1 MLHTTLVATCI
12 VDRSLVSSL
21 DCCPVSYW
29 SLIDPSMVTYMIC
42 TTCCQANQHICEA
55 VLLQL
60 VEWSQTEQRMC
71 TSCNASGSTLD
82 ILINSRVY
90 DLLYQSHW
98 WSGPRIESAPS
109 FASVQ
114 WQAQILIMQYPWYCL
129 LQQELHNKQE
139 CIVNVSQNRC
149 HQSFS
154 MRLWANE
161 KHLAWWIPR
170 AEMWHCVCNKQAA
183 KFELFFCN
191 NCRDLCIASRLL
203 HVLEYCTCID
213 PFGGE
218 SSFYH
223 AHVSISTCQHPE
235 SNEVNNVH
243 LARVHQPF
251 IGIHVSYSI

>member
-109 FASVQ
+109 FAPVQ
-114 WQAQILIMQYPWYCL
+114 WQAQMLEFWSCSIPGTVCYNRSYITNKSALWMCPKIGAINL
-129 LQQELHNKQE
+129 LVWDCEPMKSIWHDEFHEQRCGTASATSKL
-139 CIVNVSQNRC
+139 QNLSY
-149 HQSFS
+149 SFV
-154 MRLWANE
+154 
-161 KHLAWWIPR
+161 I
-170 AEMWHCVCNKQAA
+170 
-183 KFELFFCN
+183 
-191 NCRDLCIASRLL
+191 IAGTCALL
-203 HVLEYCTCID
+203 HVFCMY
-213 PFGGE
+213 
-218 SSFYH
+218 
-223 AHVSISTCQHPE
+223 
-235 SNEVNNVH
+235 
-243 LARVHQPF
+243 
-251 IGIHVSYSI
+251 